1 MAALLNDIQAALL
14 AGINEWRRVRWL
26 RRHGNPDHCPF

>member
-1 MAALLNDIQAALL
+1 MRALLHDFSAAVR
-14 AGINEWRRVRWL
+14 AAASEWQRCRWL